1 MASVVASTTVKKENV
16 TSGKS
21 VEPVYSASSTSSVKM
36 SSNETSKEE
45 ILQIKVLISIIH
57 ISLML
62 LEYIYQDFYCLE
74 KHRRL
79 IE

>member
-45 ILQIKVLISIIH
+45 ILQIKVLISTKNFYLSFH
-57 ISLML
+57 RFGPLQLKRKISLS
-62 LEYIYQDFYCLE
+62 DF
-74 KHRRL
+74 R
-79 IE
+79 

>member
-1 MASVVASTTVKKENV
+1 MAYVVASTTVKKENV

-45 ILQIKVLISIIH
+45 ILQIKVFISTKN
-57 ISLML
+57 
-62 LEYIYQDFYCLE
+62 FYLSV
-74 KHRRL
+74 HRFGPL
-79 IE
+79 QL